1 MRFLSVV
8 ILLAG
13 LFGCSSNISK
23 NTLYPYIDNRVH
35 VDKPAISQV
44 MIASVNLG
52 VPSRHYLTK
61 YSDAVDRQIEAYL
74 KKHEIRTVSNK
85 PFEQQWKNAE
95 ERYGVLFNSISGELS
110 SNHPNALKDSLDAV
124 FANNPHLDAVVFTD
138 LIETNLQYQEAS
150 QRYAEWHGVQ
160 RRLKIEGVGEGIP
173 ITFDWSYP
181 VEGISIAI
189 SIYNRQHQLVFHS
202 VGGIQVAQAIVL
214 GNTSAQ
220 FRRRRD
226 LLANEK
232 EILEGIQLA
241 FHPFISMKKYP
252 QTPQQLKD

>member
-1 MRFLSVV
+1 MRFLTVI

-23 NTLYPYIDNRVH
+23 NTLYPYIDNRVN
-35 VDKPAISQV
+35 ANQSTISRV

-52 VPSRHYLTK
+52 IPSRHYLTNHAA
-61 YSDAVDRQIEAYL
+61 AVDRQVEAYL
-74 KKHEIRTVSNK
+74 KKHGITVLSNK

-95 ERYGVLFNSISGELS
+95 ERYGALFNSMTGELTAS
-110 SNHPNALKDSLDAV
+110 HPHALQDSLSAVFSNNPNLDAV
-124 FANNPHLDAVVFTD
+124 IFTD
-138 LIETNLQYQEAS
+138 LIETRLQYQQAS
-150 QRYAEWHGVQ
+150 QRYTEWHGVQ
-160 RRLKIEGVGEGIP
+160 RRLKVEGVGEGIP
-173 ITFDWSYP
+173 TVFDWSYP

-214 GNTSAQ
+214 GNTSAE

-232 EILEGIQLA
+232 EVLEGIQLA
-241 FHPFISMKKYP
+241 FHPFITMKKYP
-252 QTPQQLKD
+252 